1 MKIVNYLIIALMSLI
16 LASCSKVADPVKSF
30 GIGSKNLNYES
41 DQSVESLIIPPDLTA
56 PSSQSSF
63 TDVIENDD
71 DNDLLAR
78 VQNVEVKRDKYRRWL
93 LVDLPPSE
101 VWVLSKDFFR
111 SYGFKIEKENQ
122 KIGMLETDFLE
133 IETNVPDKSLG
144 KIRASLSKL
153 LATQYGLPIADKYR
167 IRIEPTANAT
177 QSEVYLTL
185 SSIGEVVSGT
195 TKVWQPRDKDV
206 ELETEMLLQLMVFL
220 GNDRSDAITKIQSG
234 SENNEV
240 DVFIVESENGY
251 ASLVFSFDKNESW
264 QLLGW
269 ALDELGV
276 DIDDRDPVEASY
288 FINVTPNKGFFSKLL
303 IYNVLKD
310 KSQGNVAKELKI
322 NPFFVK
328 DYSQAAQIYNV
339 RRCTKIIAF
348 LREYDLKSKGL
359 DRGQSSEYDLMRE
372 LVFKITHC

>member
-1 MKIVNYLIIALMSLI
+1 MKIVNYLLIALMSLI

-41 DQSVESLIIPPDLTA
+41 DQSVESLIIPQDLTA
-56 PSSQSSF
+56 PSTQSSF

-206 ELETEMLLQLMVFL
+206 ELETEMLLKLMVFL
-220 GNDRSDAITKIQSG
+220 GSDSQEAIEKIQSDINEDKG
-234 SENNEV
+234 SVTLAKTELGHPEL
-240 DVFIVESENGY
+240 
-251 ASLVFSFDKNESW
+251 SLPLNKRESW
-264 QLLGW
+264 RFLGW
-269 ALDELGV
+269 ALDELSV
-276 DIDDRDPVEASY
+276 DISDRDQLSGSFY
-288 FINVTPNKGFFSKLL
+288 ITVTPDRGFFSKL
-303 IYNVLKD
+303 
-310 KSQGNVAKELKI
+310 I
-322 NPFFVK
+322 NTVSSIK
-328 DYSQAAQIYNV
+328 TYQLV
-339 RRCTKIIAF
+339 
-348 LREYDLKSKGL
+348 LREDSSSTTKVIFVDLKEENDSEAIEYSTELFNQIASK
-359 DRGQSSEYDLMRE
+359 
-372 LVFKITHC
+372 F